1 LQLTFVPKV
10 SFSCFFQR
18 NESRKNRLIPTL
30 YGNNIILRVGSS
42 PIFRTKKKKTPLG
55 VFFFLVHWGAQSLR
69 KGPVCALMKRERQP

>member
-42 PIFRTKKKKTPLG
+42 PIFRTNEKASNHAGYWLFSFAKKLTK
-55 VFFFLVHWGAQSLR
+55 
-69 KGPVCALMKRERQP
+69 

>member
-1 LQLTFVPKV
+1 MQLTFVPKV

-42 PIFRTKKKKTPLG
+42 PSISATRK
-55 VFFFLVHWGAQSLR
+55 AQFQAKNWAFSFSL
-69 KGPVCALMKRERQP
+69 